1 MTEPNTQ
8 SALATPTNRVQ
19 CINAAAR
26 KKRFWRACS
35 NAFLAIHLFALAIV
49 GFMVGDGWLFRVV
62 AASIVVGPVLA
73 YLAHKPIPN
82 SEAKEAAHG

>member
-19 CINAAAR
+19 FRIAAAC

-35 NAFLAIHLFALAIV
+35 NAFLAIHLLALAIV

-82 SEAKEAAHG
+82 SEAKKAEK

>member
-1 MTEPNTQ
+1 MTELNTH

-19 CINAAAR
+19 FRIAAAR

-49 GFMVGDGWLFRVV
+49 GFMVGDGWMFRMV
-62 AASIVVGPVLA
+62 AASIVVGPVLV
-73 YLAHKPIPN
+73 YLTRKSHSN
-82 SEAKEAAHG
+82 TEAKEAV

>member
-1 MTEPNTQ
+1 MN
-8 SALATPTNRVQ
+8 AFHLARPRGADAPAKLPVQ
-19 CINAAAR
+19 R

-35 NAFLAIHLFALAIV
+35 NAFLAIHLLALAIV